1 MKTRHVTGIAAALFL
16 MVISVIA
23 GPNWPGDTLVISN
36 SPSRASTAPA
46 IGAHSISAGVA
57 LPAASLARVK
67 SFASVVPAPPAAAP
81 PNAPVNFAPN
91 DGATGVS
98 SPTTLDVS
106 VSDPA
111 GSNMTVTFFGRPATT
126 PGADFNLIVLPDT
139 QYYSSTM
146 NGGTPAMF
154 YAQAQWIVN
163 NKTTMNIPYVTSV
176 GDVVQTGDN
185 DGNNTEWIVADTAYK
200 ILEAAGIPFGVVP
213 GNHDEGNNL
222 SNLGSASITDAYN
235 NWFGV
240 SRFTGRSYYGGHPG
254 TGNDNHYDLFSASG
268 MDFIALHF
276 AYDESPSG
284 TRFQNVLTWANGILK
299 QYPARRAILVSHFIL
314 NNGNPATFGPQG
326 QTLFNALSNNPNL
339 FLTLSG
345 HIGFP
350 GEGQRSDTVSG
361 NVIQSVMSDF
371 QDRANGGGGWL
382 RIMTFSPANNS
393 ISVKTFSP
401 VLNQNMTDVGSQF
414 TLPYNMQ
421 NNGYAMLGTVSGVL
435 SGAHAQATWNG
446 LNSNSPYQWY
456 VTVNNG
462 TSTTTG
468 PVWSLT
474 TAGTGVPAVNLSSN
488 SLNFNNQATNTNS
501 VPQNVTLGNTGSAPL
516 TISSIGISGQ
526 YTHSNNC
533 GAGVAAGA
541 SCMITVTFSPTAAGT
556 QTGTVSINDN
566 AGGSPHTISLT
577 GVGTTPAPVASLSVP
592 SLNFGNQLVNTPSA
606 PQSVTLT
613 NTGTGPMTISGIVA
627 SAQYSQT
634 NTCPTGAATL
644 AANGSCSITVTFTPT
659 ATGAQ
664 NGTVQI
670 TDNAAGSPQSVSLT
684 GTGAT
689 SVIAGASPS
698 PTGLTFASQNTG
710 TTSAP
715 QTITL
720 TNTGNGTLSITSIVP
735 SGDFAQSNNCGASL
749 LAGASCTINVT
760 FTPTATGARSG
771 AITFTDNAPNS
782 PQAAGLT
789 GTGTASAIKYIQSA
803 SASSTSA
810 SSLAKAFTSATTQ
823 NNLLVVGVYTWGGTV
838 SSITDTLANSYILA
852 TSASTA
858 SGNNLYVY
866 YAINKA
872 TGANTVTA
880 HLSGGGVMEDIH
892 EYSGIS
898 TTAPLDQ
905 KKVSLGTGTA
915 INSGSVATLVPDELI
930 FGFAAVD
937 GNSVTGAGATFTLR
951 QNTGSGELSEDKI
964 VATTGSYSATATCPS
979 TTWAGAIVTFAG
991 AGTTPNVSL
1000 SSSSLTFASQPLNVP
1015 SAAQNVTLT
1024 NTGGATLNISNI
1036 GLAGANT
1043 GDYGY
1048 TTTCGSTVAASG
1060 NCTFSVTFTPTASG
1074 ARTASVSITDDA
1086 GGSPQAISLT
1096 GTGASAPAPAVSL
1109 APPSLTFASQTLNT
1123 TSGSQSVTL
1132 TNSGNA
1138 ALTISSIAASAQYG
1152 QTNNCPASPATLAA
1166 AGTCTISVSFTPTA
1180 TGTQTGS
1187 VTITDNASGSP
1198 HAIGLTGTGAGAPA
1212 PAVLLSPTGLTFVS
1226 QTINTTSGP
1235 QSVTLTNTGNAA
1247 LTITSIAVSAQ
1258 YGQTNNCPVSPAT
1271 LAAAGTCTI
1280 NVTFTP
1286 TATGTQT
1293 GSISIGDNASGS
1305 PHSITLSGTGATAGA
1320 PAVTLTPTSLSYPS
1334 RTVGTTSSAKTVTLK
1349 NTGTGTLTITSI
1361 ATSGDFSQT
1370 NTCGTSRTAG
1380 QSCTISVRFKPTAK
1394 GTRTGT
1400 LTVIDNATGSPHTAS
1415 LTGTGR

>member
-1 MKTRHVTGIAAALFL
+1 MKTRHVTGIAAAVFL
-16 MVISVIA
+16 MVLSVIA

-36 SPSRASTAPA
+36 SPNRASAAPA
-46 IGAHSISAGVA
+46 IGPHSISAGKVA

-67 SFASVVPAPPAAAP
+67 SFASVVPAPPAVAP

-146 NGGTPAMF
+146 NGATPSMF
-154 YAQAQWIVN
+154 YAQTQWIVN
-163 NKTTMNIPYVTSV
+163 NKTTLNIPYVTSV
-176 GDVVQTGDN
+176 GDIVQTGNN

-200 ILEAAGIPFGVVP
+200 ILENAGIPYGVVP
-213 GNHDEGNNL
+213 GNHDEGDNL
-222 SNLGSASITDAYN
+222 SNLGSASITGSYN

-254 TGNDNHYDLFSASG
+254 TGNDNHYDLFSVSG
-268 MDFIALHF
+268 MDFIVLHF

-284 TRFQNVLTWANGILK
+284 TRFQNVLTWANGVLQ
-299 QYPARRAILVSHFIL
+299 QYPARRAILVSHYIL

-326 QTLFNALSNNPNL
+326 QTLFNALKNNPNV

-371 QDRANGGGGWL
+371 QDRANGGSGWL
-382 RIMTFSPANNS
+382 RIMTFSPASNQ
-393 ISVKTFSP
+393 ISVKTYSP
-401 VLNQNMTDVGSQF
+401 VLNQNMTDAGSQF

-421 NNGYAMLGTVSGVL
+421 NSGYAILGTVSGVL
-435 SGAHAQATWNG
+435 SGAHAQTTWNG
-446 LNSNSPYQWY
+446 LNANSPYQWY

-468 PVWSLT
+468 PVWGFT
-474 TAGTGVPAVNLSSN
+474 TAGSGVPAVNLSSN

-526 YTHSNNC
+526 YSQSNNC
-533 GAGVAAGA
+533 GAGVAAGG
-541 SCMITVTFSPTAAGT
+541 SCIITVTFSPTTSGT
-556 QTGTVSINDN
+556 QNGTVTINDN
-566 AGGSPHTISLT
+566 AGGSPHTITLT
-577 GVGTTPAPVASLSVP
+577 GVGTTPTPVASLSVS
-592 SLNFGNQLVNTPSA
+592 SLNFGNQQVNTTSTQ
-606 PQSVTLT
+606 QSVTLT
-613 NTGTGPMTISGIVA
+613 NTGTGSMTISGIVA
-627 SAQYSQT
+627 SAQYAQS
-634 NTCPTGAATL
+634 NNCPGSL
-644 AANGSCSITVTFTPT
+644 AANGSCAINVTFTPT
-659 ATGAQ
+659 ATGTQ

-670 TDNAAGSPQSVSLT
+670 TDNAAGSPQAINLA

-689 SVIAGASPS
+689 SVISGASVS
-698 PTGLTFASQNTG
+698 PTSLTFASQTTG
-710 TTSAP
+710 TPSAA
-715 QTITL
+715 QSTTL
-720 TNTGNGTLSITSIVP
+720 TNTGNGTLSITSIVA
-735 SGDFAQSNNCGASL
+735 SGDFAQSNNCGSSV

-760 FTPTATGARSG
+760 FTPTTTGARSG
-771 AITFTDNAPNS
+771 GITFTDNAPNS
-782 PQAAGLT
+782 PQAVSLT
-789 GTGTASAIKYIQSA
+789 GTGTASAIKFIQSA

-838 SSITDTLANSYILA
+838 SSVTDTLANSYILA
-852 TSASTA
+852 TSGTTA
-858 SGNNLYVY
+858 SGNKLYVY

-872 TGANTVTA
+872 SGTNTVTA

-898 TTAPLDQ
+898 TTTPLDQ

-915 INSGSVATLVPDELI
+915 INSGAVTTLVPNELI
-930 FGFAAVD
+930 FGFAGVD
-937 GNSVTGAGATFTLR
+937 GSSVTSAGATFTLR

-991 AGTTPNVSL
+991 AGTTPIASL
-1000 SSSSLTFASQPLNVP
+1000 SSASLTFASQQLNTP

-1024 NTGGATLNISNI
+1024 NTGGATLNITNI
-1036 GLAGANT
+1036 GLTGANT

-1048 TTTCGSTVAASG
+1048 TTTCGATVAAGG
-1060 NCTFSVTFTPTASG
+1060 NCAVSVTFTPTASG
-1074 ARTASVSITDDA
+1074 ARTASVTITDDA
-1086 GGSPQAISLT
+1086 PSSPQAISLT
-1096 GTGASAPAPAVSL
+1096 GTGTGAPAPAVSL
-1109 APPSLTFASQTLNT
+1109 SPASLTFPN
-1123 TSGSQSVTL
+1123 
-1132 TNSGNA
+1132 
-1138 ALTISSIAASAQYG
+1138 
-1152 QTNNCPASPATLAA
+1152 
-1166 AGTCTISVSFTPTA
+1166 
-1180 TGTQTGS
+1180 
-1187 VTITDNASGSP
+1187 
-1198 HAIGLTGTGAGAPA
+1198 
-1212 PAVLLSPTGLTFVS
+1212 
-1226 QTINTTSGP
+1226 QTINTPSAA

-1247 LTITSIAVSAQ
+1247 LTITSIAASAQ
-1258 YGQTNNCPVSPAT
+1258 YSQTNTCPTGATT
-1271 LAAAGTCTI
+1271 LAANATCTI
-1280 NVTFTP
+1280 SVTFTP
-1286 TATGTQT
+1286 TATGTQA
-1293 GSISIGDNASGS
+1293 GSITIADNAAGT
-1305 PHSITLSGTGATAGA
+1305 PHAINLTGTGASPGT
-1320 PAVTLTPTSLSYPS
+1320 PAVSLSPS
-1334 RTVGTTSSAKTVTLK
+1334 SLTFSRRTVGTTSSSQSVTLK
-1349 NTGTGTLTITSI
+1349 NTGTATLSITSI

-1370 NTCGTSRTAG
+1370 NTCGSSRTAG
-1380 QSCTISVRFKPTAK
+1380 QSCTISVRFKPTAT
-1394 GTRTGT
+1394 GTRTGS
-1400 LTVIDNATGSPHTAS
+1400 LTVTDNASGSPHKVS